1 MRFEFVHLTRKVAT
15 EALARDAFRAGFPED
30 RAATEPEHLSPVDFP
45 GDRLARLVRRA
56 VEGGQISLG
65 RAAEIL
71 RISLQDMRDL
81 SASWVG

>member
-1 MRFEFVHLTRKVAT
+1 MDEP
-15 EALARDAFRAGFPED
+15 EALARDAFRAGFPENL
-30 RAATEPEHLSPVDFP
+30 AATEPEHLSRVDFP
-45 GDRLARLVRRA
+45 GDRLSGLVRRA
-56 VEGGQISLG
+56 VESEKISLG